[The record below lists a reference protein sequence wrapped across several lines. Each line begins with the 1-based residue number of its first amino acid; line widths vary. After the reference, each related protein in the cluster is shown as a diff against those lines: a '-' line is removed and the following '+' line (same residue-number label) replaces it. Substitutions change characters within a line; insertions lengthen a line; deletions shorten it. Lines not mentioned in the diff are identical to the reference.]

1 MESVRIGNDISVQ
14 WAITR
19 NGIPESLE
27 GRNLKIEISNLYG
40 KQDVSEYE
48 VVGNTIRFTL
58 LGKEQKHLGKYTLT
72 LYENKG
78 ESGMMVVD
86 VCDAFCLVARSCM
99 EDNNTSNSNLEIKYA
114 KIETDIRYVNN
125 PRNTIVSDSIN
136 RIEVVS
142 QDEYDRLEEPDNNTL
157 YVIL

>member
-1 MESVRIGNDISVQ
+1 MESVRIGNDISFQ
-14 WAITR
+14 WAITN

-27 GRNLKIEISNLYG
+27 GRNLNIELSNMYG
-40 KQDVSEYE
+40 KQDVYEYE
-48 VVGNTIRFTL
+48 VVGNTIRFTYF
-58 LGKEQKHLGKYTLT
+58 GKDQKHLGKYTLT

-99 EDNNTSNSNLEIKYA
+99 EDNNTNDSNLEIKYA

-136 RIEVVS
+136 RIEVIS
-142 QDEYDRLEEPDNNTL
+142 QDEYDSLEEPDNNTL

>member
-1 MESVRIGNDISVQ
+1 MNIRIGNDISIQ
-14 WAITR
+14 WVITH

-27 GRNLKIEISNLYG
+27 GRKLNLELSNVYG
-40 KQDVSEYE
+40 KQDISEYE
-48 VVGNTIRFTL
+48 LVGNTIRFTYF
-58 LGKEQKHLGKYTLT
+58 GKDQKHLGKYTLT

-136 RIEVVS
+136 RIEVIS

>member
-1 MESVRIGNDISVQ
+1 MRKIRIGNDISVQ

-48 VVGNTIRFTL
+48 VVGNTIRFTYF
-58 LGKEQKHLGKYTLT
+58 GKVQKHLGKYTLT

-86 VCDAFCLVARSCM
+86 AC
-99 EDNNTSNSNLEIKYA
+99 T
-114 KIETDIRYVNN
+114 
-125 PRNTIVSDSIN
+125 
-136 RIEVVS
+136 
-142 QDEYDRLEEPDNNTL
+142 
-157 YVIL
+157 

>member
-14 WAITR
+14 WSITH

-48 VVGNTIRFTL
+48 VVGNTIRFTYF
-58 LGKEQKHLGKYTLT
+58 GKVQKHLGKYTLT

-78 ESGMMVVD
+78 ERGMMVVD
-86 VCDAFCLVARSCM
+86 AC
-99 EDNNTSNSNLEIKYA
+99 T
-114 KIETDIRYVNN
+114 
-125 PRNTIVSDSIN
+125 
-136 RIEVVS
+136 
-142 QDEYDRLEEPDNNTL
+142 
-157 YVIL
+157 